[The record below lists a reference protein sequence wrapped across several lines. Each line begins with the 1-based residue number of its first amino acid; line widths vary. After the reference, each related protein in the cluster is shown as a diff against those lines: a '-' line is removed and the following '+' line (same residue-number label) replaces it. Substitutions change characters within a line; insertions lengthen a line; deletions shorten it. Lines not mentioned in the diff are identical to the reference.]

1 MNRISPIAVVMAMM
15 SVTALAQSGAPDGEW
30 ISYGGDKASTKY
42 SPLDQ
47 ITPDNF
53 GELEAA
59 WVWES
64 PDLALRE
71 AEGIRIPPGPFEAT
85 PLMVDGVLYT
95 STGYSQV
102 AAIDA
107 ATGEELWVHDS
118 GSWKDGRPANLGF
131 IHRGVSYWRDG
142 DEERIVIATGNSKLL
157 TLNPK
162 TGEPYT
168 DFGDNGKVDLLQGL
182 NIPTRVGTHQVNS
195 PPAICND
202 VVVVGSVI
210 FDRPNLQSW
219 VRGDVRGFDVRTGEK
234 LWQFHSIPQEGE
246 FGNDTWENDAW
257 KYTGNTNVW
266 SLMSADEDLGYVY
279 LPFGCPTSDFY
290 GGHRPGDNLF
300 ANSLVCLDA
309 KTGERVWHFQT
320 VHHDIWDYDLPAA
333 PNLIDITVD
342 GKDIKA
348 VAQVGKTGYCYVFD
362 RETGEPVWPIEEVEV
377 PQSTLGKEKT
387 SKTQPVPTKPPAFSD
402 QGVSDETLINF
413 TPELRAEAKTILEN
427 YDYGPIFTPP
437 SDRPTLLFPADGGGA
452 NWSGAAWDP
461 DTSTLF
467 VPSVSYISVMKLVAP
482 DKARSDLDY
491 IVQGFTG
498 SANGPQ
504 GLPLNRPPYS
514 KVTAIDLSNGTHAW
528 NAPTGTGLEARE
540 DLKHLN
546 LKPTG
551 SGGRFFPMLTKTMLV
566 GAMGREFI
574 VMDKTSG
581 ATVATLPFDDAG
593 GKALGRAIAAPMTY
607 SLDGNQY
614 IVIALTGAGAE
625 RKLVGYALP

>member
-1 MNRISPIAVVMAMM
+1 MKRIPPMFLAITLVT
-15 SVTALAQSGAPDGEW
+15 VTAFAQSGAPDGEW

-42 SPLDQ
+42 SSLDQ
-47 ITPDNF
+47 ITPENF
-53 GELEAA
+53 SDLEAA

-71 AEGIRIPPGPFEAT
+71 AESIRIPPGAFEST
-85 PLMVDGVLYT
+85 PLVVDGVLFT

-107 ATGEELWVHDS
+107 ATGEKLWVYNPD
-118 GSWKDGRPANLGF
+118 SWKDGRPANLGF
-131 IHRGVSYWRDG
+131 IHRGVSYWKDG
-142 DEERIVIATGNSKLL
+142 DEERIIIATGNSKLI

-182 NIPTRVGTHQVNS
+182 NVPARVGTHQVNS
-195 PPAICND
+195 PPIICND
-202 VVVVGSVI
+202 VIVVGNVI
-210 FDRPNLQSW
+210 FDRPNLQQF

-234 LWQFHSIPQEGE
+234 LWQFHSIPQAGE

-257 KYTGNTNVW
+257 KVAGNTNVW

-348 VAQVGKTGYCYVFD
+348 VAQVGKTGWCYVFD
-362 RETGEPVWPIEEVEV
+362 RVTGEPVWPIEEVEV
-377 PQSTLGKEKT
+377 PQSTLASEKT
-387 SKTQPVPTKPPAFSD
+387 SKTQPMPTKPPAFAQ
-402 QGVSDETLINF
+402 QGISEETLIDF
-413 TPELRAEAKTILEN
+413 TPELRAEALEILKN
-427 YDYGPIFTPP
+427 YDYGPMYFPATERG
-437 SDRPTLLFPADGGGA
+437 SLMLPADGGGA

-461 DTSTLF
+461 DNSILY
-467 VPSVSYISVMKLVAP
+467 VPSVNYVSVLTLVKP
-482 DKARSDLDY
+482 DPARSDLDY

-498 SANGPQ
+498 SVKGPQ
-504 GLPLNRPPYS
+504 GLPLNKPPYS
-514 KVTAIDLSNGTHAW
+514 KVTAIDLSNGTLAW
-528 NAPTGTGLEARE
+528 QAPTGVGLEARE

-546 LKPTG
+546 LEPTG
-551 SGGRFFPMLTKTMLV
+551 SGGRFFPMLTKSMLI
-566 GAMGREFI
+566 GAMGREFL
-574 VMDKTSG
+574 VMDKNTG
-581 ATVATLPFDDAG
+581 QTVATLPLSDSEG
-593 GKALGRAIAAPMTY
+593 RQLGRAIAAPMTY
-607 SLDGNQY
+607 MKDGKQY
-614 IVIALTGAGAE
+614 IVIALTGPGAE
-625 RKLVGYALP
+625 RKLAAYALP